1 MAAVLKLN
9 TLLKKFTALAL
20 IYTLIKSSSY
30 CDVGKEFATITK
42 QQIV

>member
-9 TLLKKFTALAL
+9 TLLKQFTALAL